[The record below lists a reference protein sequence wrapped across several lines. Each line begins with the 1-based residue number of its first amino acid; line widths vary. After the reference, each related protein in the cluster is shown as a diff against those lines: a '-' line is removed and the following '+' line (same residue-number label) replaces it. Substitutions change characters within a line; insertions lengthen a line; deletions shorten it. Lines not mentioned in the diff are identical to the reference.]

1 MIRRVRRT
9 SAPITPARVAGL
21 FFAAIVAIAGCFAA
35 DESAAMDHAATATDF
50 VPFTDL
56 SGWTLDNHGAALAA
70 YQRSCRW
77 LLDRQ
82 ATGAVK
88 PAEQVYLAVCAKAL
102 QVDAGNDQAAR
113 LFFERHFHP
122 VRPTGAS
129 PSGFVTGYYE
139 PLVTGSRVPT
149 DHFSVPLYRRPPDLV
164 KIDDESRPESLPAGF
179 RFARRLPD
187 GSLVMHP
194 DRQAIETGA
203 LAGRGLELVW
213 LHNPVD
219 AFFIHVQGSA
229 RIQLTDG
236 TIMRVG
242 FDGKSG
248 HPYTAIGKVLVDAG
262 ELTLEEATMDGLRAW
277 FAENPDRVD
286 DILHRNQ
293 SFIFFR
299 QSTDGENRDG
309 PVAAGGVPLT
319 AGRSLAVDRSLYPFL
334 MPVWIAGQLP
344 VGPGDETKSFSRLMI
359 AQDTGS
365 AIIGPARGDIFF
377 GSGPEAGAIAGRV
390 RHPVDF
396 VILQPRDQPGE
407 GG

>member
-1 MIRRVRRT
+1 M
-9 SAPITPARVAGL
+9 
-21 FFAAIVAIAGCFAA
+21 
-35 DESAAMDHAATATDF
+35 
-50 VPFTDL
+50 
-56 SGWTLDNHGAALAA
+56 
-70 YQRSCRW
+70 
-77 LLDRQ
+77 
-82 ATGAVK
+82 
-88 PAEQVYLAVCAKAL
+88 

-113 LFFERHFHP
+113 HYFEGHFQP
-122 VRPTGAS
+122 IRPGGAS
-129 PSGFVTGYYE
+129 SNGFVTGYYE
-139 PLVTGSRVPT
+139 PLVTGSRVQT

-164 KIDDESRPESLPAGF
+164 KVDDDSRPESLPVGF
-179 RFARRLPD
+179 RFARKRPD

-203 LAGRGLELVW
+203 LAGRGLELAW
-213 LHNPVD
+213 LQDPVD

-229 RIQLTDG
+229 RVQLTDG

-299 QSTDGENRDG
+299 ESENSDDQAG

-319 AGRSLAVDRSLYPFL
+319 AGRSLAVDRTLYPFL

-344 VGPGDETKSFSRLMI
+344 I
-359 AQDTGS
+359 
-365 AIIGPARGDIFF
+365 
-377 GSGPEAGAIAGRV
+377 GSGMKSNPLAG
-390 RHPVDF
+390 
-396 VILQPRDQPGE
+396 
-407 GG
+407 